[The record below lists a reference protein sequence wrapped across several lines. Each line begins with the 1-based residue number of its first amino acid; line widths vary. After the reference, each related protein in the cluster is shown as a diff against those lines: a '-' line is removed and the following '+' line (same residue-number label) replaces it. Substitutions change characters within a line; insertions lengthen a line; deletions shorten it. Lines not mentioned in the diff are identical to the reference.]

1 VMRFHG
7 FEPELYRPLPD
18 ATPIDTTELDWR
30 HQARED
36 GWTLLDGH
44 WQHPDRDVVYDDTEW
59 VYLGNG
65 YWEDADVITWTP
77 EQRRDL
83 LARYQQLVH
92 DTVDVIQHTDQL
104 PPATGTGHVGQ
115 Q

>member
-1 VMRFHG
+1 MRFQG
-7 FEPELYRPLPD
+7 FDPELYRPLPD

-65 YWEDADVITWTP
+65 NWEDADVVTWTP

-104 PPATGTGHVGQ
+104 PPASGTGHAGQ

>member
-1 VMRFHG
+1 MQFHG
-7 FEPELYRPLPD
+7 FEPELYRPLPN
-18 ATPIDTTELDWR
+18 ATPIGTTELDWR
-30 HQARED
+30 HHARED

-44 WQHPDRDVVYDDTEW
+44 WQHPDNDLVYDDTEC

-65 YWEDADVITWTP
+65 NWEDADVITWTP

-92 DTVDVIQHTDQL
+92 ETIDTIKRRDP
-104 PPATGTGHVGQ
+104 PPATGTTPARRP
-115 Q
+115 